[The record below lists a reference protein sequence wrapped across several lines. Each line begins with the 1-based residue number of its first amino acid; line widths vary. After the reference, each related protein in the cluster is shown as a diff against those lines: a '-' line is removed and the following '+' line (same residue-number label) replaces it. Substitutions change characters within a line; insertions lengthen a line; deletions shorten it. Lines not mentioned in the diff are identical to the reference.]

1 MRKFYLTYKDN
12 PKLQQVAGE
21 IGWGH
26 NLLILDKCKQPQ
38 EREFYIRMS
47 RTFGWSRS
55 TLEKQ
60 IADKSFERWLLNQTN
75 FDETILEDRRA
86 RAVLAVKDDYNFDF
100 LGLPPEA
107 SERELEDGLI
117 ANITKLLAE
126 MGGHFTF
133 AGRQFRLEVEGDEYF
148 IDLLFY
154 HRQLKSLVAV
164 ELKKGEFKPE
174 DAGKMQFYLSAL
186 DDQVRIEG
194 ENPSIGLI
202 ICRSKNRT
210 KVEYTLRDVNRPIGI
225 ASYNQYS
232 SVDQLPQTIAKYLP
246 SEEVLEKR
254 LTDLPEK

>member
-1 MRKFYLTYKDN
+1 
-12 PKLQQVAGE
+12 
-21 IGWGH
+21 
-26 NLLILDKCKQPQ
+26 
-38 EREFYIRMS
+38 
-47 RTFGWSRS
+47 
-55 TLEKQ
+55 
-60 IADKSFERWLLNQTN
+60 
-75 FDETILEDRRA
+75 
-86 RAVLAVKDDYNFDF
+86 
-100 LGLPPEA
+100 
-107 SERELEDGLI
+107 
-117 ANITKLLAE
+117 
-126 MGGHFTF
+126 
-133 AGRQFRLEVEGDEYF
+133 
-148 IDLLFY
+148 
-154 HRQLKSLVAV
+154 VAV

-232 SVDQLPQTIAKYLP
+232 SIDQLPQTIAKYLP